1 MEKFILVLHMCSM
14 ISGQC
19 PSSTVAGYQ
28 YSTHYDCVASG
39 YKLAH
44 NTFLALEQLE
54 EWDKDHVEKHKMV
67 VKFECRSVKILIPLE
82 KPKV

>member
-1 MEKFILVLHMCSM
+1 
-14 ISGQC
+14 
-19 PSSTVAGYQ
+19 
-28 YSTHYDCVASG
+28 VASG

-44 NTFLALEQLE
+44 NTFVALEQLE
-54 EWDKDHVEKHKMV
+54 EWDKDHIEKHKMV